1 MKKLTTIILL
11 FMVTHNVFCQ
21 EVNLNLPKPKDSES
35 VLLKNR
41 DLLTIIGCTG
51 FVTSS
56 MLMKNNPNMVYVTGG
71 FLLCSFTLQIPEI
84 KKNHAK
90 LHRRKK

>member
-1 MKKLTTIILL
+1 MKKITTIILSL
-11 FMVTHNVFCQ
+11 TVTCNAFCQ
-21 EVNLNLPKPKDSES
+21 DINLNLPESKDSES

-41 DLLTIIGCTG
+41 DLLTIISCTG

-56 MLMKNNPNMVYVTGG
+56 MLMKKNPNMMYVSGG
-71 FLLCSFTLQIPEI
+71 FLLCTMTLQIPEI
-84 KKNHAK
+84 KKKHAK

>member
-1 MKKLTTIILL
+1 MKKFTTIILS
-11 FMVTHNVFCQ
+11 FIVTCNVFCQ
-21 EVNLNLPKPKDSES
+21 EVNLNLPEPKDSES

-56 MLMKNNPNMVYVTGG
+56 MLMKKNPNMVYATGG
-71 FLLCSFTLQIPEI
+71 FLLCTLTLQIPEI

>member
-1 MKKLTTIILL
+1 MKKFTTIILSL
-11 FMVTHNVFCQ
+11 VVTCNVFCQ
-21 EVNLNLPKPKDSES
+21 EVNLNLPEPKDSES

-56 MLMKNNPNMVYVTGG
+56 MLMKKNPNMVYATGG
-71 FLLCSFTLQIPEI
+71 FLLCSLTLQIPEI